1 MSSPGAAPVSARR
14 PWRAVTI
21 AFAGLAAL
29 TAGAIAGYGLL
40 ARPRPAEVAIV
51 FGNQV
56 LPDGTPSPR
65 LRARLEAAFRLS
77 PLWNAG
83 GIPLLLDDWPPN
95 AIHTWYV
102 SGGIGRE
109 GFDETRVMRSWLLAR
124 GIPDSMIVRDSLG
137 LNSHLTAVHAAAW
150 MRAHGVRRAV
160 VVTQYFHVAR
170 AVLACRRAGIDVVG
184 STAPRW
190 YEPRDL
196 YSLAREMVA
205 LPAYALRGR

>member
-1 MSSPGAAPVSARR
+1 LSAPRARR
-14 PWRAVTI
+14 WWRTVALALVV
-21 AFAGLAAL
+21 LAAL
-29 TAGAIAGYGLL
+29 SAGTIAGYGLI

-65 LRARLEAAFRLS
+65 LVARLDAALRLS
-77 PLWNAG
+77 PLGGNARL
-83 GIPLLLDDWPPN
+83 PLSGLPRG
-95 AIHTWYV
+95 AVHTWFV

-109 GFDETRVMRSWLLAR
+109 GFDETRVMHDWLLAH

-170 AVLACRRAGIDVVG
+170 AELACRRAGIDVVG
-184 STAPRW
+184 ATAPRW

-196 YSLAREMVA
+196 YSLARETVA
-205 LPAYALRGR
+205 LPVYALTGR

>member
-1 MSSPGAAPVSARR
+1 MTARR
-14 PWRAVTI
+14 GGAWRVVLLTLAGLLALAAVT
-21 AFAGLAAL
+21 LAR
-29 TAGAIAGYGLL
+29 YGLL
-40 ARPRPAEVAIV
+40 AQARPADVAIV

-65 LRARLEAAFRLS
+65 LVARLEAAAKLRS
-77 PLWNAG
+77 R
-83 GIPLLLDDWPPN
+83 
-95 AIHTWYV
+95 HMVRTWFV

-109 GFDETRVMRSWLLAR
+109 GHDETRVMRDWLVAHHV
-124 GIPDSMIVRDSLG
+124 PDTAIVRDSLG

-170 AVLACRRAGIDVVG
+170 AVMACRRAGIDVVG
-184 STAPRW
+184 ARAPRW

-205 LPAYALRGR
+205 LPVYALTGR